1 MTMSFIKHSYLFLL
15 FLLCTSSVLEAQDNL
30 TGYWQPDVGINYK
43 ITPNYAHNFSLAK
56 RTYVFRDDQT
66 QFTLRQ
72 LDVVHFSNLRIG
84 ADKSVGFGVQYRFR
98 HLFERTK
105 ENELR
110 FVQQYNVTKSTR
122 GLRLGNRF
130 RSEQRIT
137 KISTIH
143 RFRYRFALDFPLQ
156 GEELDLGESY
166 IVVSTEA
173 LLSVAKA
180 AVPEYDQRL
189 TANIGWLLEQNTK
202 LQMGAEYRT
211 ENYTQGPEHVFFL
224 LTSLV
229 LSL

>member
-15 FLLCTSSVLEAQDNL
+15 FFLCTSSVLEAQDNL

-43 ITPNYAHNFSLAK
+43 VTPNYAHNFSLAK
-56 RTYVFRDDQT
+56 RSYILKEDQT
-66 QFTLRQ
+66 QFAVRQ
-72 LDVVHFSNLRIG
+72 LDVVHFSNLKIG
-84 ADKSVGFGVQYRFR
+84 TDKSFGLGVQYRFR
-98 HLFERTK
+98 DIFERTK

-137 KISTIH
+137 KSSTIH

-156 GEELDLGESY
+156 GEELDVGESY

-180 AVPEYDQRL
+180 TVPEYDQRL
-189 TANIGWLLEQNTK
+189 TANLGWLLDQNTK
-202 LQMGAEYRT
+202 LQIGAEYRT
-211 ENYTQGPEHVFFL
+211 ENYTQGTEHVFFL
-224 LTSLV
+224 LTSIV